1 MYNELQNFP
10 GAVHV
15 SVTYTLTGG
24 NQLRIEMK
32 ATTSAPTPL
41 NLAQHSYFNL
51 AGHSSGDILDHT
63 LELVSQHWTPVDK
76 FQIPTGEIV
85 QVKNTAM
92 DFTTVQRVGSRIKE
106 VPGVEIARGYDHNF
120 VLFGLGPDAKDKV
133 EHGMAFKEPK
143 LAANVIDPTSGRG
156 MRVYTTAPGVQLYT
170 GNFLD
175 GSFKGK
181 DGVAYDKHAALCL
194 ETQGFPDAIN
204 QPNFPSVVIGPGEMY
219 RHVLEYEFY
228 TVQ

>member
-1 MYNELQNFP
+1 MV
-10 GAVHV
+10 A
-15 SVTYTLTGG
+15 SST
-24 NQLRIEMK
+24 
-32 ATTSAPTPL
+32 APTPL

-51 AGHSSGDILDHT
+51 AGHASGDILDHT
-63 LELVSQHWTPVDK
+63 LELNAHHWTPVDK
-76 FQIPTGEIV
+76 VQIPTGEIV
-85 QVKNTAM
+85 DVQGTAM
-92 DFTTVQRVGSRIKE
+92 DFTTVHRVGDRIKQ

-133 EHGMAFKEPK
+133 KHGMAFKEPN
-143 LAANVIDPTSGRG
+143 LAATLVDPKSGRG
-156 MRVYTTAPGVQLYT
+156 MRVYTTAPGAQFYT

-181 DGVAYDKHAALCL
+181 EGVAYDKHAALCL

-204 QPNFPSVVIGPGEMY
+204 QPNFPSVVLGPGEEY

-228 TVQ
+228 TVE